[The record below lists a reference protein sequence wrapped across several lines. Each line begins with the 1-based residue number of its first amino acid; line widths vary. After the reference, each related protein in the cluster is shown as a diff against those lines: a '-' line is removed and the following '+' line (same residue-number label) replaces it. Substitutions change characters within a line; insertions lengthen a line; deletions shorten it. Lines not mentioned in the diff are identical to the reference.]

1 MTRYEGASPPQ
12 TPVAGRGARRRP
24 ERRGRCYVRPFV
36 RGEQPN
42 DQGPGPVQ
50 TGERSQGDDA
60 SLAKRATAGDAEA
73 FGALYDRYV
82 DAVYRYAYYR
92 VRNEADAE
100 DVTSEVF
107 FKALRAMPRY
117 QPRQPFLAWLYRIA
131 RNTLIDRLRRQRPQI
146 GFEDALEHPGAD
158 RIVDPDAGLERL
170 SDSIAL
176 RAAIAKLT
184 PLQQDVIILR
194 YLEGLETREI
204 GRIIGRRDGTVRGIE
219 FRALGTLRQM
229 LPREALS

>member
-1 MTRYEGASPPQ
+1 M
-12 TPVAGRGARRRP
+12 
-24 ERRGRCYVRPFV
+24 

-42 DQGPGPVQ
+42 APTGAAVQ
-50 TGERSQGDDA
+50 TDERARGDEA
-60 SLAKRATAGDAEA
+60 ALAKRAVAGDAEA

-107 FKALRAMPRY
+107 FKALRAMSRY
-117 QPRQPFLAWLYRIA
+117 EPRQPFLAWLYRIA
-131 RNTLIDRLRRQRPQI
+131 RNTIIDRARRQRPQLA
-146 GFEDALEHPGAD
+146 FEDALAHPGAD
-158 RIVDPDAGLERL
+158 RIVDPDAGLDRL
-170 SDSIAL
+170 SDSQAL
-176 RAAIAKLT
+176 RDAIARLT

-194 YLEGLETREI
+194 YLEGLDTKAI

-229 LPREALS
+229 LPREAAL